1 MSEPKNPLGSN
12 GDQKIGLSSYSPRI
26 LLQALDYTGQNFQP
40 FQQMRPNLSDEA
52 SCLTVEDK
60 YQAKVDLKKKK
71 KKDDQQPKESKKVYQ
86 NYPILVKGQWTPE
99 EDRLLV
105 QLVKLY
111 GERKWSHIAEM
122 LNGRVGKQCRERWH
136 NHLRPDIKKDIWTE
150 EEEMMLIEAHRK
162 IGNKWAAIAR
172 KMPGR
177 TENTVKNHWN
187 ATKRRRLN
195 AAKRSRCKH
204 SSILHEYIMSLTASD
219 RSPGSE
225 PKNDQMDQATNF
237 DSDHRNH
244 EAVDF
249 GSKAFDEVLPELGR
263 EVGFGVMN
271 KEMDLLE
278 MVYQGIF

>member
-1 MSEPKNPLGSN
+1 
-12 GDQKIGLSSYSPRI
+12 
-26 LLQALDYTGQNFQP
+26 
-40 FQQMRPNLSDEA
+40 
-52 SCLTVEDK
+52 
-60 YQAKVDLKKKK
+60 
-71 KKDDQQPKESKKVYQ
+71 
-86 NYPILVKGQWTPE
+86 
-99 EDRLLV
+99 
-105 QLVKLY
+105 
-111 GERKWSHIAEM
+111 
-122 LNGRVGKQCRERWH
+122 
-136 NHLRPDIKKDIWTE
+136 
-150 EEEMMLIEAHRK
+150 MLIEAHRK

-195 AAKRSRCKH
+195 TAKRSRCKH

-237 DSDHRNH
+237 DSDHHNH

-249 GSKAFDEVLPELGR
+249 GSKVFDEVLPELGR
-263 EVGFGVMN
+263 EVGFGVIN